1 MSRHDNA
8 DDDLG
13 GFDQLSNRQQWAV
26 SRYRAR
32 AGRHHRDR
40 IEPTN
45 RDRWSSFQ
53 RAEQADENERFRR
66 S

>member
-26 SRYRAR
+26 SRFRAR
-32 AGRHHRDR
+32 TGRYHRDR
-40 IEPTN
+40 M
-45 RDRWSSFQ
+45 
-53 RAEQADENERFRR
+53 ADDPWERFDRGGTAR
-66 S
+66 SWL